1 MKQVSRG
8 ECDLKD
14 LIPAP
19 YNPRK
24 ISDEQMNGLKKSL
37 DRWGLVQEIVV
48 NKRTNHIIGGH
59 QRASALE
66 VNGEKK
72 AAVVWVDIDEDEERA
87 LNVALNSPHISG
99 EFDFE
104 KLPPLLD
111 EIELKLPEVFDDLRF
126 DLLVDGE
133 KISATADRESEE
145 AENAALDSIDGIKPD
160 EVKPGERFEI
170 GGATLICGD
179 CVEVLSGMAENSVD
193 AIVTDPPYGIG
204 FMGKEWDCA
213 VPGKEWADQC
223 LRVLKP
229 GGHIVSFAATRTVHR
244 LGVVLED
251 SGFEIRDMIS
261 WIQWQGFPR
270 SLDVSKAIDKKHGAE
285 RKTIGKKKGVGGE
298 NINDIV
304 NGSKV
309 RTTDDVGG
317 RGVGAYGSGA
327 KQKAIDLPITAPAT
341 DDAKRW
347 SGWGTALKPTQEPA
361 VLARKPLDGTVA
373 ENVLKWGVG
382 GLNIDG
388 CRIAYGDSAWPGPGD
403 KPDWE
408 VGTTRSNPGHKLTGG
423 EVTLPPSDI
432 GRWPANIYHCPKPS
446 RGEREDGCGDLPAGA
461 ARSSMV
467 SSNGQGDQRLD
478 GKPFPVRS
486 NFHPTVKPVGL
497 MRWLVRLV
505 TPPGGVVVDTFLGSG
520 TTCVAAEKEGLKS
533 IGIEFSPEYAGIC
546 KARITGAFDGE
557 I

>member
-24 ISDEQMNGLKKSL
+24 ISDEQMNGLQKSL

-48 NKRTNHIIGGH
+48 NKRTNHIVGGH
-59 QRASALE
+59 QRASALK

-204 FMGKEWDCA
+204 FMGKDWDCA

-229 GGHIVSFAATRTVHR
+229 GGHIISFAATRTVHR

-261 WIQWQGFPR
+261 WLQWQGFPK
-270 SLDVSKAIDKKHGAE
+270 SLDVSKAIDKS
-285 RKTIGKKKGVGGE
+285 KGLLSQEGMGML
-298 NINDIV
+298 DK
-304 NGSKV
+304 S
-309 RTTDDVGG
+309 T
-317 RGVGAYGSGA
+317 GVMTLKPSIKPSEYEPPKPKSEEA
-327 KQKAIDLPITAPAT
+327 KQ
-341 DDAKRW
+341 W
-347 SGWGTALKPTQEPA
+347 SGWGTALKPSQEPA
-361 VLARKPLDGTVA
+361 ILARKPLEGTVA
-373 ENVLKWGVG
+373 ENVLKWGAG
-382 GLNIDG
+382 GLNVDG
-388 CRIAYGDSAWPGPGD
+388 CRIAYGDAAWPGGQE
-403 KPDWE
+403 KPESGPASWSS
-408 VGTTRSNPGHKLTGG
+408 GNPGVRYGKLDYDAG
-423 EVTLPPSDI
+423 EEWKASGL

-446 RGEREDGCGDLPAGA
+446 RGEREDGCGDLNGVSGFDAVSRKEGSAGVGPHSGAGSA
-461 ARSSMV
+461 ALTV
-467 SSNGQGDQRLD
+467 
-478 GKPFPVRS
+478 K

>member
-24 ISDEQMNGLKKSL
+24 ISDEQMNGLQKSL

-48 NKRTNHIIGGH
+48 NKRTNHIVGGH
-59 QRASALE
+59 QRASALK

-133 KISATADRESEE
+133 KTSATADRESEE

-204 FMGKEWDCA
+204 FMGKDWDCA

-261 WIQWQGFPR
+261 WLQWQGFPKSKNI
-270 SLDVSKAIDKKHGAE
+270 SLSIDK
-285 RKTIGKKKGVGGE
+285 GE
-298 NINDIV
+298 GHPN
-304 NGSKV
+304 
-309 RTTDDVGG
+309 RG
-317 RGVGAYGSGA
+317 RAMPTASSYQACDSDMENKLTSNPVDPYKPKSDEA
-327 KQKAIDLPITAPAT
+327 KQ
-341 DDAKRW
+341 W
-347 SGWGTALKPTQEPA
+347 SGWGTALKPSQEPA
-361 VLARKPLDGTVA
+361 ILARKPLEGTVA
-373 ENVLKWGVG
+373 ENVLKWGAG
-382 GLNIDG
+382 GLNVDG
-388 CRIAYGDSAWPGPGD
+388 CRIAYGDAAWPGGQ
-403 KPDWE
+403 E
-408 VGTTRSNPGHKLTGG
+408 ERG
-423 EVTLPPSDI
+423 EASGL

-478 GKPFPVRS
+478 GKPFPIRS

>member
-24 ISDEQMNGLKKSL
+24 ISDEQMSGLQKSL

-48 NKRTNHIIGGH
+48 NRRTNHIVGGH

-133 KISATADRESEE
+133 KISATADRESDE

-204 FMGKEWDCA
+204 FMGKDWDCA

-261 WIQWQGFPR
+261 WLQWQGFPKSKNI
-270 SLDVSKAIDKKHGAE
+270 SLSIDKGEGHPNRGRAIPTASSYQACDSDMENKLISNPVDPYKPKTEEAE
-285 RKTIGKKKGVGGE
+285 RWV
-298 NINDIV
+298 
-304 NGSKV
+304 
-309 RTTDDVGG
+309 
-317 RGVGAYGSGA
+317 
-327 KQKAIDLPITAPAT
+327 
-341 DDAKRW
+341 
-347 SGWGTALKPTQEPA
+347 GWGTALKPSQEPA
-361 VLARKPLDGTVA
+361 ILARKPLDGTVA
-373 ENVLKWGVG
+373 ENVLKWGAG

-388 CRIAYGDSAWPGPGD
+388 CRIAYGDAAWPGPQEGD
-403 KPDWE
+403 GGW
-408 VGTTRSNPGHKLTGG
+408 GGGGSNLHEGG
-423 EVTLPPSDI
+423 LSRVKGGARPSP

-446 RGEREDGCGDLPAGA
+446 RGEREDGCGDLDGVAGFDA
-461 ARSSMV
+461 V
-467 SSNGQGDQRLD
+467 SRKEGSAGTDSPRAGMGRTASTV
-478 GKPFPVRS
+478 K

-546 KARITGAFDGE
+546 KARITGAFNGE

>member
-1 MKQVSRG
+1 MKETIRG
-8 ECDLKD
+8 ECDLSD

-19 YNPRK
+19 YNPRR
-24 ISDEQMNGLKKSL
+24 ISDAQMSGLKKSL

-48 NKRTNHIIGGH
+48 NKRTNHIVGGH
-59 QRASALE
+59 QRANALKA
-66 VNGEKK
+66 NGQKK

-160 EVKPGERFEI
+160 DVKPGERFEI

-229 GGHIVSFAATRTVHR
+229 GGHIISFAATRTVHR

-261 WIQWQGFPR
+261 WLQWQGFPKSKNI
-270 SLDVSKAIDKKHGAE
+270 SLSIDKGEGHPNRGRAIPTASSYQACDSDMKNKLTSNPVDPYKPKTKEAE
-285 RKTIGKKKGVGGE
+285 QWV
-298 NINDIV
+298 
-304 NGSKV
+304 
-309 RTTDDVGG
+309 
-317 RGVGAYGSGA
+317 
-327 KQKAIDLPITAPAT
+327 
-341 DDAKRW
+341 
-347 SGWGTALKPTQEPA
+347 GWGTALKPSQEPA
-361 VLARKPLDGTVA
+361 ILARKPLEGTVA
-373 ENVLKWGVG
+373 ENVLKWGAG

-388 CRIAYGDSAWPGPGD
+388 CRIAYGDAAWPGPQDLGD
-403 KPDWE
+403 PNRFAKTNGGSFAALYKFPP
-408 VGTTRSNPGHKLTGG
+408 VAGH
-423 EVTLPPSDI
+423 VN

-446 RGEREDGCGDLPAGA
+446 RGEREDGCVDIFEVTGADAVGRKEGTAGMNSPRAGA
-461 ARSSMV
+461 GRTASKVM
-467 SSNGQGDQRLD
+467 NY
-478 GKPFPVRS
+478 
-486 NFHPTVKPVGL
+486 HPTVKPVRL

-505 TPPGGVVVDTFLGSG
+505 TPPGGVVLDTFLGSG
-520 TTCVAAEKEGLKS
+520 TTCIAAEREGVKS
-533 IGIEFSPEYAGIC
+533 IGIEYSAEYAGIC
-546 KARITGAFDGE
+546 KARIEGAHHGGA
-557 I
+557 

>member
-24 ISDEQMNGLKKSL
+24 ISDEQMSGLQKSL

-48 NKRTNHIIGGH
+48 NKRTNHIVGGH
-59 QRASALE
+59 QRASALK

-133 KISATADRESEE
+133 KISATADRESDE

-204 FMGKEWDCA
+204 FMGKGWDCA

-261 WIQWQGFPR
+261 WLQWQGFPK
-270 SLDVSKAIDKKHGAE
+270 SLDVSKAIDKS
-285 RKTIGKKKGVGGE
+285 KGLLSHEGMGMLDE
-298 NINDIV
+298 
-304 NGSKV
+304 S
-309 RTTDDVGG
+309 T
-317 RGVGAYGSGA
+317 GVMTLRPSIKPSEYEPPKPKSEEA
-327 KQKAIDLPITAPAT
+327 KQ
-341 DDAKRW
+341 W
-347 SGWGTALKPTQEPA
+347 NGWGTALKPSQEPA
-361 VLARKPLDGTVA
+361 ILARKPLEGAVA
-373 ENVLKWGVG
+373 ENVLKWGAG

-388 CRIAYGDSAWPGPGD
+388 CRIAYGDAAWPGPQEGD
-403 KPDWE
+403 
-408 VGTTRSNPGHKLTGG
+408 GG
-423 EVTLPPSDI
+423 WGGGGRNLHEGGLSRVKGGARPSP

-486 NFHPTVKPVGL
+486 NFHPTVKPVRL

-546 KARITGAFDGE
+546 KARITGAFNGE